1 MQPGLFWH
9 PAVAGAGGRGRRS
22 FRGRH
27 LPEEAG
33 AVVPWQ
39 VGVGAEGVGC
49 ASFRGRRDPG
59 YMAARAAVAAGA
71 GAGDEGRERRFF
83 MGRCHYCINC
93 GLCRGEKPKAILVP
107 VCIRC
112 GHKNPLGSETCEAC
126 GESLRLQPGVTN
138 TANRGG
144 FSTR

>member
-1 MQPGLFWH
+1 MQRGGAKVGGRWSGCVAAAGPSALSE
-9 PAVAGAGGRGRRS
+9 AGAGRGGFESAPKR
-22 FRGRH
+22 
-27 LPEEAG
+27 
-33 AVVPWQ
+33 
-39 VGVGAEGVGC
+39 
-49 ASFRGRRDPG
+49 
-59 YMAARAAVAAGA
+59 AAGA
-71 GAGDEGRERRFF
+71 DNGEERRFF

-112 GHKNPLGSETCEAC
+112 GHKNSLGSETCEAC

-138 TANRGG
+138 TANRSG